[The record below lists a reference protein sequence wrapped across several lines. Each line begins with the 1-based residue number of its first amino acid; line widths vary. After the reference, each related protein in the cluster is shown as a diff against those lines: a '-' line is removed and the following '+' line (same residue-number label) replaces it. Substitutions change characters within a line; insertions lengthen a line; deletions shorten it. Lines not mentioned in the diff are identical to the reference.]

1 MTTTTPVPRNPE
13 AGDVFWVEFDPV
25 VGSEQA
31 GRRPALVLS
40 SEALHRVSSRTLICP
55 ITSNVEPWP
64 TKVQIPS
71 GCVVSGAVL
80 ADQARMVDHQRRHFR
95 FIGRL
100 PDDITV
106 RVRERVV
113 AFMGMIA
120 MRDAP

>member
-1 MTTTTPVPRNPE
+1 M
-13 AGDVFWVEFDPV
+13 EFDPV

-40 SEALHRVSSRTLICP
+40 SEALHRVSSRILICP

-64 TKVQIPS
+64 TKVQIPP

-100 PDDITV
+100 PDDVTA
-106 RVRERVV
+106 RVRERIV
-113 AFMGMIA
+113 AFMGMTA
-120 MRDAP
+120 TRDPS